1 MTEGRFV
8 RFLRTSLQLVA
19 QEAPALA
26 GQLAAALTPLEVAVD
41 DEACLVS
48 VFDGT
53 VVVRPPGPPAP
64 VQVATQA
71 ATVRA
76 LLRGE
81 TTLLDAVLGDHLALI
96 GTVDAIAAFD
106 RALFLYLNATVR
118 SPGHPELLRRYLSPE
133 ET

>member
-1 MTEGRFV
+1 MTEERFV
-8 RFLRTSLQLVA
+8 RFLQASLQLVA

-53 VVVRPPGPPAP
+53 VVVQPPGPPAP
-64 VQVATQA
+64 VRVATQA
-71 ATVRA
+71 ATVHA